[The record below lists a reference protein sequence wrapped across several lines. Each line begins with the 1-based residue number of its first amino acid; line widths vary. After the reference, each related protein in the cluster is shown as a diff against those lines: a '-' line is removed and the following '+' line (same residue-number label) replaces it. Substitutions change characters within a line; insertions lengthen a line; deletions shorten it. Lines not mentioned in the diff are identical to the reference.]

1 MIFSLSASAI
11 IATFPF
17 YLLAPLEA
25 KGPIF
30 SFFLGDFLKAFPV
43 LHFYGELAAKTSFK
57 DINLLNLESS
67 PLALG
72 TLPLNINKLYSI
84 FVFKPLISLKGNSRG
99 ARVTGFSINS
109 SSLVLTVEA
118 STKS

>member
-1 MIFSLSASAI
+1 MIFFLLASVI
-11 IATFPF
+11 ITIFPF
-17 YLLAPLEA
+17 CLLASLEA
-25 KGPIF
+25 KSPIF
-30 SFFLGDFLKAFPV
+30 SFFLGDFLKAFPA
-43 LHFYGELAAKTSFK
+43 LYFYRELAAKTSFK
-57 DINLLNLESS
+57 DINLLDLESFL
-67 PLALG
+67 LALS
-72 TLPLNINKLYSI
+72 TLLLNINKLYSV